1 VTRRGRT
8 LWIVGV
14 VAALLVA
21 GVLSWYAS
29 GSPDGLEHAAD
40 RAGFAQSA
48 EDSATASS
56 PLADYLVGGEEDRLS
71 AGAAGVIG
79 VVVTLALAGGL
90 TLVLRRRGTPAD
102 RA

>member
-1 VTRRGRT
+1 MTRRGRT
-8 LWIVGV
+8 LWIAGV

-29 GSPDGLEHAAD
+29 SSPDGLEHAAEQ
-40 RAGFAQSA
+40 AGFAHSA
-48 EDSATASS
+48 ADSATAGS
-56 PLADYLVGGEEDRLS
+56 PLADYLVDGEESRLS

-79 VVVTLALAGGL
+79 VVITLALAGGL

-102 RA
+102 RT